1 MKRQIIVLFDLH
13 VFPVACII
21 GKIYLHC
28 IVLLQF
34 SFLLILQREP
44 LRTIWRPLCT
54 KGATLRKEVQ
64 KCLTIIAISS
74 PSTSTLSFVPPPC
87 FCQNEIRALFF
98 GASFVFIPTAAE
110 IQWKSSMKQQGRTSR
125 YWFLPSFLRQ

>member
-1 MKRQIIVLFDLH
+1 M
-13 VFPVACII
+13 FPGACII

-34 SFLLILQREP
+34 SFLLVLQREQP

-64 KCLTIIAISS
+64 KRLTIIAISS

-87 FCQNEIRALFF
+87 FYQNEFQALFF

-110 IQWKSSMKQQGRTSR
+110 IQ
-125 YWFLPSFLRQ
+125 